1 MRNAGE
7 ALCMSTI
14 GRNGKA
20 APERPD
26 LPAERTAAEREPW
39 NEGIDTACETRFAP
53 RAGARDGFFLSEG
66 DKVAVLSPSSLPY
79 RAQAEATM
87 KGLAGWG
94 YVPVEGKH
102 ACVDIRTLDDCVG
115 DLRRAL
121 EDPEIRAVFCVRGG
135 YGASAVMD
143 RMPEGLIRKAG
154 KMIVGYSDITVY
166 HSAWAAEGVPSVH
179 APMSRAFINLPEAN
193 AEAERRLLRGEI
205 PSYTCTGVPCGRT
218 GEAEGILAGGN
229 LMTFTATLNTA
240 YDCTAKGVP
249 YLLFLEDVEENMN
262 HLHLYLT
269 LLKHAGV
276 LERAAGLVFGEWIG
290 VKQPDGSGCS
300 GTSRG
305 GLFRSVADMIRRE
318 FTDGL
323 GVPVA
328 FGFPAGHGEVNL
340 PLLMG
345 AKARLAVEEDRY
357 TLSWPGECGN
367 DFPVTPEGEI
377 RE

>member
-1 MRNAGE
+1 
-7 ALCMSTI
+7 MSTI

-26 LPAERTAAEREPW
+26 LPAEKAAAGREPW
-39 NEGIDTACETRFAP
+39 NEGPDTACEARFAP
-53 RAGARDGFFLSEG
+53 YAGPRGGMFLSEG
-66 DKVAVLSPSSLPY
+66 DRVAVISPSALPS

-102 ACVDIRTLDDCVG
+102 ACVDVRTLDDCVG

-121 EDPEIRAVFCVRGG
+121 EDPEIKAVFCVRGG
-135 YGASAVMD
+135 YGSSAVMD

-154 KMIVGYSDITVY
+154 KLIVGYSDITVF
-166 HSAWAAEGVPSVH
+166 HSAWTAAGLPSVH
-179 APMSRAFINLPEAN
+179 ASMSEAFMRLPEAN
-193 AEAERRLLRGEI
+193 TEAERRLLRGEI

-229 LMTFTATLNTA
+229 LMTLTATLNTA

-249 YLLFLEDVEENMN
+249 YLLFLEEVDENLN
-262 HLHLYLT
+262 HIHLYLT
-269 LLKHAGV
+269 MLKHAGV
-276 LERAAGLVFGEWIG
+276 LERAAGLVFGEWTG
-290 VKQPDGSGCS
+290 VRTAEYGDCS

-305 GLFRSVADMIRRE
+305 GLFRSVKDMIRRE
-318 FTDGL
+318 FTDEL
-323 GVPVA
+323 RVPVA
-328 FGFPAGHGEVNL
+328 FGFPAGHGAVNW

-345 AKARLAVEEDRY
+345 AKARLAVEKDRF
-357 TLSWPGECGN
+357 TLSWPGECG
-367 DFPVTPEGEI
+367 EK
-377 RE
+377 

>member
-7 ALCMSTI
+7 ALCMSNI

-39 NEGIDTACETRFAP
+39 NEGIDTVCETRFAP

-179 APMSRAFINLPEAN
+179 APLRMTASAVMVQMMKVSKKTSKEPHSPCSTGWMVL
-193 AEAERRLLRGEI
+193 AE
-205 PSYTCTGVPCGRT
+205 
-218 GEAEGILAGGN
+218 
-229 LMTFTATLNTA
+229 
-240 YDCTAKGVP
+240 
-249 YLLFLEDVEENMN
+249 
-262 HLHLYLT
+262 
-269 LLKHAGV
+269 
-276 LERAAGLVFGEWIG
+276 EWI
-290 VKQPDGSGCS
+290 
-300 GTSRG
+300 
-305 GLFRSVADMIRRE
+305 I
-318 FTDGL
+318 
-323 GVPVA
+323 
-328 FGFPAGHGEVNL
+328 GEVPQPASL
-340 PLLMG
+340 
-345 AKARLAVEEDRY
+345 E
-357 TLSWPGECGN
+357 
-367 DFPVTPEGEI
+367 
-377 RE
+377 

>member
-26 LPAERTAAEREPW
+26 LPAEKAAAEKEPW
-39 NEGIDTACETRFAP
+39 NEGIDTVCETRFAP

-102 ACVDIRTLDDCVG
+102 AW
-115 DLRRAL
+115 
-121 EDPEIRAVFCVRGG
+121 
-135 YGASAVMD
+135 
-143 RMPEGLIRKAG
+143 KAG

-318 FTDGL
+318 FTDEL

-357 TLSWPGECGN
+357 TLSWPGECG
-367 DFPVTPEGEI
+367 EK
-377 RE
+377 